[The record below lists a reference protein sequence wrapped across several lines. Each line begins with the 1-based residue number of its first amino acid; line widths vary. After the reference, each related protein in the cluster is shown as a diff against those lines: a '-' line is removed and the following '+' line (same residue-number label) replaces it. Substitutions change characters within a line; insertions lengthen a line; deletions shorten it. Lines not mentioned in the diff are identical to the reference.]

1 MLNQLKTPQNIKV
14 PELPQLVGSRGQ
26 DLSGMKKQLKVIH
39 EKVARKDE
47 PQPRQQ
53 RYTAKSAV
61 ISSQK
66 LKKSEETGTEDNDLI
81 DPQS

>member
-1 MLNQLKTPQNIKV
+1 
-14 PELPQLVGSRGQ
+14 
-26 DLSGMKKQLKVIH
+26 MKKQLKVIH